1 MWDKI
6 SRDTNQ
12 TLYNKRSKKNRR
24 KIMKL
29 LVIFISII
37 VLLGIFGSIAYNAG
51 FIPINEF
58 LEIQEPIGKTE
69 EIDIVEPLKKYPEIK
84 DIPYIDKLKYKIYGS
99 DELMDDIANDYK
111 NKLKNKG
118 YRILYEGTIYRKEIP
133 FQYYGFIKGFTA
145 VGIIM
150 TSDKNVSLNHQ
161 TMVLY
166 STGSAL
172 DYRKLIMW
180 YKANENYLEDM

>member
-1 MWDKI
+1 
-6 SRDTNQ
+6 
-12 TLYNKRSKKNRR
+12 
-24 KIMKL
+24 
-29 LVIFISII
+29 
-37 VLLGIFGSIAYNAG
+37 LLGIFGSFAYNAG

-69 EIDIVEPLKKYPEIK
+69 EIDINESLNKYPEIK
-84 DIPYIDKLKYKIYGS
+84 DVPYIDKLKYKIFGS
-99 DELMDDIANDYK
+99 DEPLDDVANDYK

-118 YRILYEGTIYRKEIP
+118 YRVLYEGIVYRKEIP

-150 TSDKNVSLNHQ
+150 TSDKNVSLNHE

-166 STGSAL
+166 STGSAF
-172 DYRKLIMW
+172 DYRNLIMW